1 MKLQKYKKLR
11 DKFEGL
17 SFESNFSTINKTL
30 YYFSYLGNVFLILF
44 SYFFL
49 KTVTDTIPTL
59 FTGQAVS
66 FSIFIVLF
74 MTGYELFKRFAIEQ
88 LFQNWFL
95 NKKATIAFLASTL
108 VCVALTVGS
117 FYLSVKGSHRLIDNA
132 KTQTAINDTLINAKV
147 AQLQARHDISTNTA
161 QKQFDNVT
169 SLINKLVDASSTQS
183 RTLTKAEQKNISKWE
198 LQLTNIKLEK
208 ARLDSI
214 FKADT
219 KIITNGSKISDADL
233 AENEENNLAF
243 LLLTFFLEILIIVGV
258 GFTGYYNV
266 CSYNQMK
273 TLMQTEK
280 YQKLTNNLSMLRAYY
295 HNGSKIDGDTCP
307 PTNKFTSVAKSQIP
321 NLRGLDVV
329 NFLNIL
335 NELQITQSKNKKSKV
350 FAVSYDKALALLQDE
365 KIKI

>member
-1 MKLQKYKKLR
+1 MNLQKYEKLR

-95 NKKATIAFLASTL
+95 NKKATITFLAGTL
-108 VCVALTVGS
+108 VCMALTVGS
-117 FYLSVKGSHRLIDNA
+117 FYLSVKGSHRLIDGT
-132 KTQTAINDTLINAKV
+132 KTQVAVNDTLINTKV
-147 AQLQARHDISTNTA
+147 TQLQTRYDISTSTA
-161 QKQFDNVT
+161 QKQFDNIT

-198 LQLTNIKLEK
+198 LQLTTIKLEK
-208 ARLDSI
+208 AKLDST
-214 FKADT
+214 FKSD
-219 KIITNGSKISDADL
+219 KNIIVTGTNTAASDVT
-233 AENEENNLAF
+233 ENKENNLAF
-243 LLLTFFLEILIIVGV
+243 LLLTFFLEILIIAGV
-258 GFTGYYNV
+258 GFNGYYGV
-266 CSYNQMK
+266 SSYDQMK
-273 TLMQTEK
+273 TLMRTEK
-280 YQKLTNNLSMLRAYY
+280 YQKLTNNLVMLRVFY
-295 HNGSKIDGDTCP
+295 HNGSKSDGDICP

-335 NELQITQSKNKKSKV
+335 SELQITQSKNKKSKV